1 MEEIYLGKTDL
12 LIQKLEEELKGPKTV
27 VVQIAPAV
35 RVTLGEMFSRP
46 YGEDNTGKVI
56 GALQAL
62 GFTHVVDTSI
72 GADAASYLEARELV
86 KYLEKGDNSVF
97 PKFNSCCIGW
107 MLYVKR
113 RHKELL
119 QKSSI
124 CPVLSPQLATGAL
137 VKLYSSKKLG
147 LTPDDIIVVSI
158 MPCTMKKEEAL
169 ERSREGRR
177 HVDYVMTTVELAE
190 WMKKR
195 GIDFNSV
202 KEGSLSPILPVPSRL
217 GVGFGA
223 TGGVSESIM
232 ETAAHF
238 LGERPVLA
246 DLRNDDQIYRKT
258 YRIGKYE
265 VKMAKVFGFRNLE
278 AVLKEIEGGKFYHFV
293 EVMQCEYGCVGGP
306 GQPQA
311 SSEQI
316 KLRAAGMRGAS
327 IKAKANDVLDTP
339 SLKEIIDEVLGV
351 QGECTL
357 NFSWM

>member
-35 RVTLGEMFSRP
+35 RVTLGEMFGRP

-56 GALQAL
+56 GALHAL
-62 GFTHVVDTSI
+62 GFKHVVDTSI

-86 KYLEKGDNSVF
+86 KCLEKGDNSVF

-147 LTPDDIIVVSI
+147 LNPEDIIVVSV

-195 GIDFNSV
+195 GIGFNTV
-202 KEGSLSPILPVPSRL
+202 REGALSPILPSPSRL

-232 ETAAHF
+232 ETAAHL
-238 LGERPVLA
+238 LGERLVLA

-258 YRIGKYE
+258 YRLGKYE

-278 AVLKEIEGGKFYHFV
+278 VVLKEIQGGAFYHFV

-306 GQPQA
+306 GQPPAESRDIALRAKGMRA
-311 SSEQI
+311 SSQ
-316 KLRAAGMRGAS
+316 KS
-327 IKAKANDVLDTP
+327 VANDAFDIPL
-339 SLKEIIDEVLGV
+339 LKEIVDEIVNAH
-351 QGECTL
+351 GECSLT
-357 NFSWM
+357 FSWM